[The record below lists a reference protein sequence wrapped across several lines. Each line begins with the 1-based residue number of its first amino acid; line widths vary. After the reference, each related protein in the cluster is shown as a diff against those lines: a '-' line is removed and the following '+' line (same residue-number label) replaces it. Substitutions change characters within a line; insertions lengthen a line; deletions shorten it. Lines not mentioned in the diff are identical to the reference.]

1 MTSSCTR
8 YRGNLLTGNLKER
21 LNKIFFDKTCEI
33 FFFIKNL
40 IFNIFIRLKIG
51 IMLIFMLFG
60 GIGGYKTFTKL
71 WTEEMSMEWANLNDV

>member
-1 MTSSCTR
+1 MK
-8 YRGNLLTGNLKER
+8 Y
-21 LNKIFFDKTCEI
+21 

-51 IMLIFMLFG
+51 MMLLFMLFG